1 MAKADSTRK
10 RPGARARINSSEP
23 KPKVVGSSHDDR
35 HDFGEILGRFS
46 DALALVET
54 SLVALETAQE
64 DESPI
69 SPAVLTLQRGV
80 HELQDV
86 YTEFD
91 RAIAWLERNAP

>member
-1 MAKADSTRK
+1 MAKAHSSRK

-35 HDFGEILGRFS
+35 PDFAEILGRFS

-54 SLVALETAQE
+54 ALSALETAQE

-69 SPAVLTLQRGV
+69 SPAVLTLQRGA

-91 RAIAWLERNAP
+91 RAIASLGRSAP